1 MDNHVSSYQPGFPSL
16 HHGSSSQE
24 PPQTLAN
31 TGLFGLC
38 LPTVPSAHGL
48 SSAAHLPLG
57 LGTCG
62 FFFFLSCLGNPK
74 HDRIHKDLNSKSPF
88 CSPLW
93 LPLGESV
100 PHPHSS
106 LSNLEKMTG
115 EGCVVS
121 LYCGETQAGLQKDFT
136 KSQKEE
142 EAPGW
147 ESHHTQLPWG
157 RMLSW
162 HPGKQADESFHR
174 SAIRGSSRFQFSQLR
189 PAPSPADF

>member
-1 MDNHVSSYQPGFPSL
+1 MTEFIKTSTPNL
-16 HHGSSSQE
+16 H
-24 PPQTLAN
+24 LALS
-31 TGLFGLC
+31 TG
-38 LPTVPSAHGL
+38 
-48 SSAAHLPLG
+48 
-57 LGTCG
+57 
-62 FFFFLSCLGNPK
+62 
-74 HDRIHKDLNSKSPF
+74 
-88 CSPLW
+88 

-121 LYCGETQAGLQKDFT
+121 LYYGETQAGLQKDFT

-162 HPGKQADESFHR
+162 HPGKQADESFHH

-189 PAPSPADF
+189 PALSPADFRSLQRCCRNGESTPGIFCSEHRVAEGSPYR